1 MSMHHV
7 DRPGLVESARRLK
20 GDLQA
25 LKELFKPDTPTL
37 RMSRGNHIGAVKIGF
52 GDASGTGFGSS
63 WESKKGI
70 SFHVGTWGEDM
81 NEESSN
87 LRELKNLVDTLEA
100 MGNQDE
106 GLQGLEVFM
115 FPDNNTAESAFHNGS
130 SKSKKLF
137 ELVLRVRKLEMHFAW
152 CTISLVSCIW
162 D

>member
-1 MSMHHV
+1 MELIAGDVLFDEDTELEESFEDRKRSFMSMHHV

-70 SFHVGTWGEDM
+70 SFRW
-81 NEESSN
+81 N
-87 LRELKNLVDTLEA
+87 LGRRHE
-100 MGNQDE
+100 
-106 GLQGLEVFM
+106 
-115 FPDNNTAESAFHNGS
+115 
-130 SKSKKLF
+130 
-137 ELVLRVRKLEMHFAW
+137 
-152 CTISLVSCIW
+152 
-162 D
+162 